1 MDGYLLIRAEG
12 NEYGLRV
19 DQVLEVADGFE
30 VYPAPSTH
38 PAVRG
43 VTPMRD
49 RLVPLVHLAALLTNG
64 TPAPDLGRTV
74 VLAKAGDT
82 LLALEVDDADEVVPD
97 PLEPVPEA
105 WQLPWAAGVAERGGM
120 LIPVVDIESLVE
132 RLTPA
137 AVSEQT

>member
-1 MDGYLLIRAEG
+1 MDGYLIIRAG
-12 NEYGLRV
+12 GKEYGLRI

-30 VYPAPSTH
+30 LYPAPSTH

-64 TPAPDLGRTV
+64 IPAPDLGRTV
-74 VLAKAGDT
+74 VLAKAGGT
-82 LLALEVDDADEVVPD
+82 LVALEVDDVDEVIPER
-97 PLEPVPEA
+97 PEPVPEA
-105 WQLPWAAGVAERGGM
+105 WQLPWAAGVAERRGT
-120 LIPVVDIESLVE
+120 LIPVVDIELLVE

-137 AVSEQT
+137 EVSEQT